1 MKNSRGFS
9 LIEIMFVITIIGI
22 VASFAIPYLS
32 ETTAAARESG
42 AITNVRSL
50 VTSQLNYSL
59 TKSFGSFAADLAT
72 LQASGYIDS
81 VLGSGTREGYLYS
94 LSGNSI
100 AFTIQARPITYGS
113 TGNRSFF
120 SDESAVI
127 RYNSADAPADTSS
140 PPLGG
145 T

>member
-1 MKNSRGFS
+1 M
-9 LIEIMFVITIIGI
+9 IELLFVITIIGI
-22 VASFAIPYLS
+22 IASFAIPFLDS
-32 ETTAAARESG
+32 SKMAARETS
-42 AITNVRSL
+42 AINNVRSL

-72 LQASGYIDS
+72 LQASGYIDT

-100 AFTIQARPITYGS
+100 AFTIQARPITYSS
-113 TGNRSFF
+113 TGNWSFF

>member
-1 MKNSRGFS
+1 MKDSRGFS
-9 LIEIMFVITIIGI
+9 LIELLFVTTIIGI

-32 ETTAAARESG
+32 QSTIAARESA

-50 VTSQLNYSL
+50 VTSQMNYSL
-59 TKSFGSFAADLAT
+59 TKGFGNFAPDLAT
-72 LQASGYIDS
+72 LQASGYIDNE
-81 VLGSGTREGYLYS
+81 LGSGTRDGYLYS
-94 LSGNSI
+94 LSGSSI
-100 AFTIQARPITYGS
+100 TFTVQARPMTYGS

-127 RYNSADAPADTSS
+127 RYNTADAPADTSY

-145 T
+145 

>member
-1 MKNSRGFS
+1 
-9 LIEIMFVITIIGI
+9 LIELLFVITIIGI
-22 VASFAIPYLS
+22 IASFAIPFLDS
-32 ETTAAARESG
+32 SKMAARETS
-42 AITNVRSL
+42 AINNVHSL
-50 VTSQLNYSL
+50 VTAQMNYSL
-59 TKSFGSFAADLAT
+59 TKGFGNYATTLSTLAT
-72 LQASGYIDS
+72 SGYIDS
-81 VLGSGTREGYLYS
+81 VMGSGTKNGYLYS
-94 LSGNSI
+94 LSAGGV
-100 AFTIQARPITYGS
+100 AFSVQARPITYSS